1 MSPNSPPMLNNAK
14 RRGRF
19 LTNADLPRR
28 RTTILPLPKG
38 EGRGEG
44 KGDEVQP
51 ESYGSQESRLGIQ
64 IHCSLSAPSL
74 SWGRGPRVRA
84 ELRVSLVPCGEGRR
98 EVDPRL
104 GPVWGR
110 V

>member
-1 MSPNSPPMLNNAK
+1 MLNKGK
-14 RRGRF
+14 RSLRSP
-19 LTNADLPRR
+19 TNANLPNR
-28 RTTILPLPKG
+28 RTTILPFPKG

-51 ESYGSQESRLGIQ
+51 ESYRSQESRLGIQ

-84 ELRVSLVPCGEGRR
+84 ELRVSLVPCGESRD
-98 EVDPRL
+98 EVDLRTSDLHKRRTTILP
-104 GPVWGR
+104 
-110 V
+110 